1 MELRTLR
8 TFVAVAELR
17 SFSEAAR
24 RLHTVQP
31 AISRQIAELEEEL
44 GTALLWRSTR
54 EVRVTAAGEVLLE
67 DARRLLALESEAH
80 DRVTRAAKGQTGQ
93 LRIGYMSS
101 ATARFMPV
109 LLRHFNQRHP
119 DVHVELFEM
128 TAQQQLEAFAR
139 HEIDLGLSRPLPDPA
154 PLGLE
159 KLLLYQDHLMAVL
172 PHEHPLAK
180 RKRLSLKEL
189 AREDF
194 VLFVRGQASGLFD
207 TIISA
212 CGEAGFSPRVVRQP
226 TQMQTLLSQVAS
238 GMGGGDCAGLYSL
251 PAKRRLCLYQ
261 ASAGTARCC
270 VGAALS
276 CATAAADGQS
286 LRRGNQ
292 PDARTDQSADGT
304 RMTRPGSVLR
314 FSGHW
319 SGNYDRARELSHASS
334 LD

>member
-1 MELRTLR
+1 M
-8 TFVAVAELR
+8 
-17 SFSEAAR
+17 
-24 RLHTVQP
+24 
-31 AISRQIAELEEEL
+31 EEEL

-172 PHEHPLAK
+172 PQEHPLAK

-238 GMGGGDCAGLYSL
+238 GMGVAIA
-251 PAKRRLCLYQ
+251 PACIRYLQ
-261 ASAGTARCC
+261 SDGC
-270 VGAALS
+270 VFIKLQPAPPAVALELHYL
-276 CATAAADGQS
+276 AQP
-286 LRRGNQ
+286 LRPTVKAFVEEISQ
-292 PDARTDQSADGT
+292 
-304 RMTRPGSVLR
+304 M
-314 FSGHW
+314 
-319 SGNYDRARELSHASS
+319 REQIKAQMEPE
-334 LD
+334 